1 MSGPATPSGQPTPD
15 DLAGIPV
22 CHEEDGPTRGA
33 RKRRGGRN
41 GPGRTGDRTPPPAP
55 PGLPTAD
62 DLAGIPVSADGEKN
76 PTGRPRKPR
85 RRQ

>member
-1 MSGPATPSGQPTPD
+1 MSGSATPSGRPTPD

-22 CHEEDGPTRGA
+22 CHEEHGPTQGA

-41 GPGRTGDRTPPPAP
+41 GPAPTRKRAPAP
-55 PGLPTAD
+55 AASGPPTAD
-62 DLAGIPVSADGEKN
+62 DLAGIPVSADGEEN
-76 PTGRPRKPR
+76 PTTRPRKPR